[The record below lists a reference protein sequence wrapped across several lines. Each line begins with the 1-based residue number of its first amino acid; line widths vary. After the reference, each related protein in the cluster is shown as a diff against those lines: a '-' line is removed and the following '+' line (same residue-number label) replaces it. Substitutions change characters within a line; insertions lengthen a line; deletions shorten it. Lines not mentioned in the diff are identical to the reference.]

1 MTSLANSHPALPG
14 CVPAAAIDRSW
25 CRGARLLGGLLLATG
40 VAACGTIGASTVTR
54 DRTDYT
60 EAISTSWKEQT
71 LGNIMRLRYGDS
83 PVFLDV
89 SSLISQYQLEGTV
102 SAAGTI
108 YPGTGPNSVTM
119 GAAGRYIDR
128 PTVTYTPVQGDKFTK
143 SLLRPIPPAALF
155 QLVQAGYPIDLVF
168 QLTVRA
174 VNEVY
179 NKSERAMMKREAD
192 PAFYAVLDALRRIQ
206 QSESVG
212 FRVERRGA
220 DDAALILFRKAVSP
234 AVAQD
239 QKFVRETL
247 NLDPEATD
255 ITLTF
260 GAIQRNNREIAMLS
274 RSMLEILLEI
284 GASASVPNEHVKD
297 GRAPPNPAVAAAGN
311 PRDQPLVRILSGMER
326 PDTAFAATR
335 YRDRWFWIDDRDLRS
350 KSIFTFLMMLFSL
363 SETGVAQQA
372 PVITIPVN

>member
-1 MTSLANSHPALPG
+1 MSTNDHQGL
-14 CVPAAAIDRSW
+14 
-25 CRGARLLGGLLLATG
+25 RGRHASEVRGERPRRRWLGPLGSLLLAVG
-40 VAACGTIGASTVTR
+40 VAACGTIGASSVTR

-89 SSLISQYQLEGTV
+89 SSLISQYQLEGAVNASGTV
-102 SAAGTI
+102 FPGAGS
-108 YPGTGPNSVTM
+108 NSVTM

-179 NKSERAMMKREAD
+179 NKSERAMMRREAD
-192 PAFYAVLDALRRIQ
+192 PEFYAVLDALRRIQ

-212 FRVERRGA
+212 FRVEKRGA
-220 DDAALILFRKAVSP
+220 DDAALILFRKAVSS
-234 AVAQD
+234 AVARD

-247 NLDPEATD
+247 KLDPMASD

-260 GAIQRNNREIAMLS
+260 GAIQRNDREIAMLS

-284 GASASVPNEHVKD
+284 GASASVPADHVKD
-297 GRAPPNPAVAAAGN
+297 GRAAPNPVLSPTGH
-311 PRDQPLVRILSGMER
+311 PRDQPLVRIQSGAER

>member
-1 MTSLANSHPALPG
+1 MRKLRHNALRAS
-14 CVPAAAIDRSW
+14 V
-25 CRGARLLGGLLLATG
+25 LTLVLATG
-40 VAACGTIGASTVTR
+40 ACGTIGASTVTR
-54 DRTDYT
+54 DRNDYT

-71 LGNIMRLRYGDS
+71 LGNIVRLRYGDA

-89 SSLISQYQLEGTV
+89 SSLISQYQLEGAVNASGTV
-102 SAAGTI
+102 F
-108 YPGTGPNSVTM
+108 PGSGPNAVTM

-212 FRVERRGA
+212 FRIERRGA
-220 DDAALILFRKAVSP
+220 DDAALILFRKAVSS
-234 AVAQD
+234 AIAAD

-247 NLDPEATD
+247 NLDPTATD
-255 ITLTF
+255 ITLAF

-297 GRAPPNPAVAAAGN
+297 GRTPPNPARAATGN
-311 PRDQPLVRILSGMER
+311 PRDEPLVRILSGMER
-326 PDTAFAATR
+326 SDTAFAATR

>member
-1 MTSLANSHPALPG
+1 LGP
-14 CVPAAAIDRSW
+14 
-25 CRGARLLGGLLLATG
+25 LGGLVLAAG

-71 LGNIMRLRYGDS
+71 LGNIMRLRYGDA

-89 SSLISQYQLEGTV
+89 SSLISQYQLEGAV
-102 SAAGTI
+102 SASGTVF
-108 YPGTGPNSVTM
+108 PGGGPNAVTM

-220 DDAALILFRKAVSP
+220 DDAALILFRSAASP
-234 AVAQD
+234 AVATD

-247 NLDPEATD
+247 NLDPAATD

-260 GAIQRNNREIAMLS
+260 GAIQRSNREVAMLS

-297 GRAPPNPAVAAAGN
+297 GRAPPNPAVAPNAN
-311 PRDQPLVRILSGMER
+311 PRDQPLVRIQSGMER